1 MDLLLINI
9 IIHLGDVDSAE
20 VLKPLGSLGLSMH
33 PVGLS
38 PDSALVPNLGPQ
50 LPVSC
55 CEVYNSPCAYGPNP
69 YSDLNDFFLSTD
81 LGLDFSHFQGTKFYH

>member
-1 MDLLLINI
+1 
-9 IIHLGDVDSAE
+9 
-20 VLKPLGSLGLSMH
+20 MH